1 MYNGAIAV
9 WKKDLNMS
17 NDWSMKKYMKGAAML
32 TVAAIIVKLLSAVYR
47 IPFQNLV
54 GDEGFYIYQQVYPFI
69 AIITTWTSY
78 GFAVALSK
86 ILSDY
91 RGSGNVSAIPEIKKI
106 AFYYI
111 GIISIIFF
119 IFLFFGADFLAESM
133 GDAQL
138 AQLLKAGSY
147 VILLMPMLAVLKGVF
162 QSEGSMGVVAYAQIV
177 EQIVRV
183 SIILL
188 GTWIVMSNS
197 LNLYKA
203 GSMAMY
209 GSVAGE
215 LVGVLFLFFIYW
227 KTGRQKREKNNLNV
241 RLWPV
246 VKDLTI
252 ISISASISALLFLLL
267 QLVDSFTIFQMLL
280 ESGMEKQHAMEK
292 KGIYD
297 RGQPLVQLGIVIA
310 STLSLAIVPLV
321 AHRMKKEK
329 GRTAI
334 PFMQLTYRVAC
345 TFGIAAATGL
355 IVVLPYVNEMLF
367 QTRDESATLMVFS
380 LQIVWMSLILTL
392 MAMLQG
398 SGKVK
403 LPTLFLL
410 IGVCSK
416 WLLNG
421 MLVPSYGVLGAAIS
435 GNISLAIVF
444 MMMSYYFKK
453 SWKIQFASLVFYKGL
468 AIASIM
474 MIVCVGVYV
483 NIADAYLF
491 APLSSRI
498 QSAAISLSAVLLG
511 ASIFLIVLAKRRVIA
526 EKEWFLLPFGRRMAT
541 FQLWLNKG
549 K

>member
-1 MYNGAIAV
+1 M
-9 WKKDLNMS
+9 MS
-17 NDWSMKKYMKGAAML
+17 NEWNMKTYMKGAAML

-91 RGSGNVSAIPEIKKI
+91 KASGRAYAIPKVRQI

-111 GIISIIFF
+111 GITSILCFL
-119 IFLFFGADFLAESM
+119 FLFFGADSIANAM
-133 GDAQL
+133 GDIHL

-147 VILLMPMLAVLKGVF
+147 VILLMPILAVLKGEF
-162 QSEGSMGVVAYAQIV
+162 QSEGRMESVAYAQIV
-177 EQIVRV
+177 EQAVRV
-183 SIILL
+183 SVILL
-188 GTWIVMSNS
+188 GTWIVVSNT
-197 LNLYKA
+197 LDLYKA

-209 GSVAGE
+209 GAVAGE
-215 LVGVLFLFFIYW
+215 LAGVLFLSFAYW
-227 KTGRQKREKNNLNV
+227 KTV
-241 RLWPV
+241 RHKTMDNKSQPVQLWPV
-246 VKDLTI
+246 VKDLTL
-252 ISISASISALLFLLL
+252 ISIGASISALLFLLL
-267 QLVDSFTIFQMLL
+267 QLVDSFTVFQLLL
-280 ESGMEKQHAMEK
+280 ESGMQKQQAMEK

-321 AHRMKKEK
+321 AHRMNKEK

-334 PFMQLTYRVAC
+334 PFMQLTYRVAF
-345 TFGIAAATGL
+345 TFGIAATLGL

-367 QTRDESATLMVFS
+367 QTRDESITLMVFS
-380 LQIVWMSLILTL
+380 FQIIWMSLILTL

-398 SGKVK
+398 SGKVGM
-403 LPTLFLL
+403 PTLFLL
-410 IGVCSK
+410 LGVCSK

-421 MLVPSYGVLGAAIS
+421 MLIPSYGVLGAAIS

-444 MMMSYYFKK
+444 VLMFYYFKK
-453 SWKIQFASLVFYKGL
+453 SWKISFGSFSFYKGI
-468 AIASIM
+468 AISSIM
-474 MIVCVGVYV
+474 MIVCVGAYVYV
-483 NIADAYLF
+483 ADAFLF
-491 APLSSRI
+491 ARLSSRI
-498 QSAAISLSAVLLG
+498 QSVVISLSAVLLG
-511 ASIFLIVLAKRRVIA
+511 AWIFLVILAKRRVIA

-541 FQLWLNKG
+541 FQLWLNKE